1 MVYVSQPCRS
11 NGFFFWLHCNS
22 SVNKSFTFKK
32 WFKAFKHYPIQKLL
46 EKLNYFFYMLL
57 QKGINLCSNE
67 VNHRLFMVIT
77 FFHRACLPSCP
88 NALIGWTCT
97 TALPTL
103 ERWPGRRQAPRGRIF
118 STSSMNSWVS
128 GPEQWI
134 TWNIHIF
141 CQRCQLLTLGRHA
154 ILIFPLCL
162 HPPPLRY
169 LSHWFPLLLHS
180 YLLHNLPPL
189 YSSCPCATS
198 GDHSWWQPLHWRSFV
213 TSVTGERRER
223 NKDRMILLQSALPSI

>member
-1 MVYVSQPCRS
+1 MSHNPVAQMV
-11 NGFFFWLHCNS
+11 FFFGSTAIHQLISHLLS
-22 SVNKSFTFKK
+22 KSGL
-32 WFKAFKHYPIQKLL
+32 KLL
-46 EKLNYFFYMLL
+46 NITPFRNCWKNTTIFFYMLL

-103 ERWPGRRQAPRGRIF
+103 ERWPGKRRAPRGRIF